1 MCCQRRTPRPGDAAT
16 REARRRREPHARV
29 TLLRHGEPDWTPA
42 GASVP
47 DPGLTPYGHAQ
58 ARAAAARI
66 AAAGVDAIYV
76 SPYRRAQE
84 TAEPLARATGIAPVT
99 LPGLAEIGV
108 NVDGLSQEDV
118 DRYFTEASQRP
129 LSRALERLAR
139 RRVVSR
145 LPRARHRGARR
156 ICSRATACARAA
168 TRARLHAVGSRGPPA
183 QIAVVAHGGTNAV
196 ALAHLLDVRPVP
208 WEWLRFESELAAY
221 SVVHARPLG
230 PRGTRVVAAELQRDR
245 SAGRGGAA
253 GALVAAT
260 RPRAMKIGLVGYPGS
275 GKSTVFG
282 ALTGL
287 DVATGFGAGKANLGA
302 VKVPDA
308 RVDALAALYE
318 PKKTTYA
325 EITFS
330 DLGAGKGEGLD
341 RAALDAMRNV
351 DALCQV
357 LRAFPDAAGEPGD
370 PLAEL
375 ARPRDRDAARR
386 PRARRAAR
394 GEAHQGPQQPA
405 RARAARARAEALE
418 SERAV
423 RSLELSEEEA
433 KSLAGY
439 ALLTAK
445 PLLLVLNVAEGDVA
459 APAPDALARA
469 AAERGLGLVVLSAR
483 VEMDIAQL
491 DASEQGEFLA
501 SIGLAEPAV
510 HRFIRAAFALIDLI
524 SMLTAGPDECRAWPV
539 PRGTLA
545 PRAAG
550 KIHSDIERGFI
561 RAEVIR
567 CEDLLKYGSEAK
579 CKEAGALRIEGK
591 EYVIQDGDVV
601 HFRFNV

>member
-1 MCCQRRTPRPGDAAT
+1 
-16 REARRRREPHARV
+16 
-29 TLLRHGEPDWTPA
+29 
-42 GASVP
+42 
-47 DPGLTPYGHAQ
+47 
-58 ARAAAARI
+58 
-66 AAAGVDAIYV
+66 
-76 SPYRRAQE
+76 
-84 TAEPLARATGIAPVT
+84 
-99 LPGLAEIGV
+99 
-108 NVDGLSQEDV
+108 
-118 DRYFTEASQRP
+118 
-129 LSRALERLAR
+129 
-139 RRVVSR
+139 
-145 LPRARHRGARR
+145 
-156 ICSRATACARAA
+156 
-168 TRARLHAVGSRGPPA
+168 
-183 QIAVVAHGGTNAV
+183 
-196 ALAHLLDVRPVP
+196 
-208 WEWLRFESELAAY
+208 
-221 SVVHARPLG
+221 
-230 PRGTRVVAAELQRDR
+230 
-245 SAGRGGAA
+245 
-253 GALVAAT
+253 
-260 RPRAMKIGLVGYPGS
+260 MKIGLVGYPGT

-308 RVDALAALYE
+308 RVDALSKLYE

-341 RAALDAMRNV
+341 RTALNAMRNV

-375 ARPRDRDAARR
+375 RGLETETLLADLELVEQRVAKLTKDRSNPRELALLERVR
-386 PRARRAAR
+386 
-394 GEAHQGPQQPA
+394 
-405 RARAARARAEALE
+405 EALE

-433 KSLAGY
+433 KSLSGY

-459 APAPDALARA
+459 VPAPEALARA

-567 CEDLLKYGSEAK
+567 CEDLLSHGSEAK
-579 CKEAGALRIEGK
+579 CKDAGALRIEGK